1 MDLLNSPRH
10 HSFSAAAGEL
20 ERLGIPYVPAAQV
33 FAKGQITAVPTIV
46 LVDRNGV
53 VQGKR
58 LGSDVARIRQM
69 IMAYQSA

>member
-1 MDLLNSPRH
+1 M
-10 HSFSAAAGEL
+10 
-20 ERLGIPYVPAAQV
+20 GIPYVPAAQV